1 MSLKNKV
8 SKLITV
14 MQKNPIGFTE
24 NGAFTNVTSGDAVTD
39 LFFVA
44 GATRSRTEAQILE
57 QVKAAWA
64 VNPALTMKLLFWA
77 RDVLQGAG
85 ERRFFRLALKSLA
98 QEHGEKIAPVVKLV
112 PEYGRWDDLLTL
124 FGTPL
129 EDPALATIRDGLAAK
144 NGLAAK
150 WLPRQG
156 AEAVKIRKAL
166 GLKEPKDLRRLLVD
180 LSKTVEQQ
188 MSANKWGEVNY
199 NHVPSI
205 AAKKYRKAFLKHDEE
220 RYKEYILDVATRP
233 DSGAKINA
241 KAIFPHDVVK
251 AALKDSNRDEETM
264 LLDAQWKALPDFLA
278 GANGKAR
285 LVLPVVDVSGSMYL
299 ALTPRPIE
307 VSVSLGIYVA
317 ERNTGLFK
325 DYFVTFSTNPALVKL
340 EGSNIREKVQG
351 LSKADWGMS
360 TDLNKV
366 FKLILRQATAHAVPA
381 DEMPEVVL
389 VMSDMEFN
397 AAISGKTPFEEIQA
411 DYNRA
416 GYPMPKVVFW
426 NLAARSQAGNYPVIK
441 TEPNTALIS
450 GFSPSILKPL
460 LAGEI
465 PSPYAVMLEVL
476 NAERYHQV
484 ELA

>member
-1 MSLKNKV
+1 MSFKNKV

-14 MQKNPIGFTE
+14 MQKNPVGFTE
-24 NGAFTNVTSGDAVTD
+24 NGAFTNVSSGDAVTD

-44 GATRSRTEAQILE
+44 GATRARTEAQILE
-57 QVKAAWA
+57 QVKAAWE
-64 VNPALTMKLLFWA
+64 VNPELTVKLLFWA

-85 ERRFFRLALKSLA
+85 ERRFFRIAFKGLAL
-98 QEHGEKIAPVVKLV
+98 EHAEKIAPVVKLV
-112 PEYGRWDDLLTL
+112 PDYGRWDDLLTL

-129 EDPALATIRDGLAAK
+129 EDPALAVIQDGLAAK

-156 AEAVKIRKAL
+156 ADAVKIRKAL
-166 GLKEPKDLRRLLVD
+166 GLKEPKAFRHLLVE

-188 MSANKWGEVNY
+188 MSANKWDEVNY

-251 AALKDSNRDEETM
+251 AALQDKNRDEENM

-278 GANGKAR
+278 GADGKAR
-285 LVLPVVDVSGSMYL
+285 RILPIVDVSGSMYIS
-299 ALTPRPIE
+299 LTPRPIE

-325 DYFVTFSTNPALVKL
+325 DHFVTFSSNPALVKL
-340 EGSNIREKVQG
+340 EGSNIREKVQM

-366 FKLILRQATAHAVPA
+366 FKLILRQATRHDVPP

-389 VMSDMEFN
+389 IMSDMEFN
-397 AAISGKTPFEEIQA
+397 AASGGKTPFEEIQA
-411 DYNRA
+411 DYKQA
-416 GYPMPKVVFW
+416 GYAMPKVVFW
-426 NLAARSQAGNYPVIK
+426 NLAARSKAGNYPVIQ
-441 TEPNTALIS
+441 TEPHTALIS

-465 PSPYAVMLEVL
+465 PSPYGVMLEVL
-476 NAERYHQV
+476 NAERYNRV
-484 ELA
+484 KLA

>member
-24 NGAFTNVTSGDAVTD
+24 NGAFTNATTSDAVTD

-44 GATRSRTEAQILE
+44 GATRSRTEGQILD

-64 VNPALTMKLLFWA
+64 ANPELTTKLLFWA

-85 ERRFFRLALKSLA
+85 ERRFFRIALKGLA
-98 QEHGEKIAPVVKLV
+98 QEHAEKLAPVVRLV
-112 PEYGRWDDLLTL
+112 PEFGRWDDLLTL

-129 EDPALATIRDGLAAK
+129 EGPALAAIRDGLEAR
-144 NGLAAK
+144 NGLAGK

-156 AEAVKIRKAL
+156 PEAVKIRKAL
-166 GLKEPKDLRRLLVD
+166 GLKEPKAFRRLLVD

-188 MSANKWGEVNY
+188 MSAKKWDEVNY
-199 NHVPSI
+199 SHVPSI
-205 AAKKYRKAFLKHDEE
+205 AAKKYRKAFLKHDEA
-220 RYKEYILDVATRP
+220 RYKEYILDIATRP

-251 AALKDSNRDEETM
+251 AALQDKNSADEIK

-278 GANGKAR
+278 GKNGQGR
-285 LVLPVVDVSGSMYL
+285 RILPVVDVSGSMYM
-299 ALTPRPIE
+299 ALSPRPIE

-317 ERNTGLFK
+317 ERNTGPFK
-325 DYFVTFSTNPALVKL
+325 DHFVTFSSTPELVKL
-340 EGSNIREKVQG
+340 KGANIREKVEM

-366 FKLILRQATAHAVPA
+366 FKLILRQATTHDVPA
-381 DEMPEVVL
+381 EEMPEIVL

-397 AAISGKTPFEEIQA
+397 AAGGGKTPFEEIQA
-411 DYNRA
+411 DYKQA
-416 GYPMPKVVFW
+416 GYAMPKVVFW
-426 NLAARSQAGNYPVIK
+426 NLAARSKAGNYPVIQ
-441 TEPNTALIS
+441 TEPHTALIS
-450 GFSPSILKPL
+450 GFSPSILKPV

-465 PSPYAVMLEVL
+465 PSPYGVMLEVL
-476 NAERYHQV
+476 NAERYSQV
-484 ELA
+484 KLA

>member
-14 MQKNPIGFTE
+14 MQKNPVGFTE
-24 NGAFTNVTSGDAVTD
+24 NGAFTNLSTGDAVTD

-44 GATRSRTEAQILE
+44 GATRARTEDQILA

-64 VNPALTMKLLFWA
+64 VNPELTLKLLFWA

-85 ERRFFRLALKSLA
+85 ERRFFRVALKGLA
-98 QEHGEKIAPVVKLV
+98 QEHAEKIAPVVKLV

-129 EDPALATIRDGLAAK
+129 EDPALATIRDGLDTK

-156 AEAVKIRKAL
+156 ADAVKIRKAL
-166 GLKEPKDLRRLLVD
+166 GLKEPKAFRRLLVE

-188 MSANKWGEVNY
+188 MSAKQWGEVNY
-199 NHVPSI
+199 NQVPSI

-233 DSGAKINA
+233 ESGAKINA
-241 KAIFPHDVVK
+241 KAIFPHDIVK
-251 AALKDSNRDEETM
+251 AALQDKNRAEETM
-264 LLDAQWKALPDFLA
+264 LLDAQWKTLPDFLA
-278 GANGKAR
+278 GAEGKTR
-285 LVLPVVDVSGSMYL
+285 RILPISDVSGSMYL
-299 ALTPRPIE
+299 KLAPRPIE
-307 VSVSLGIYVA
+307 VSIALGIYVA

-325 DYFVTFSTNPALVKL
+325 DYFVTFSSKPALVKL
-340 EGSNIREKVQG
+340 EGSNIREKVEM

-366 FKLILRQATAHAVPA
+366 FKLILRQATQHDVPA

-389 VMSDMEFN
+389 IMSDMEFD
-397 AAISGKTPFEEIQA
+397 AASGGKTPFEEIQS

-416 GYPMPKVVFW
+416 GYAMPKVVFW

-441 TEPNTALIS
+441 TETHSALIS

-460 LAGEI
+460 LAGDI
-465 PSPYAVMLEVL
+465 PSPYGVMLEVL
-476 NAERYHQV
+476 NAERYSPV
-484 ELA
+484 KLA